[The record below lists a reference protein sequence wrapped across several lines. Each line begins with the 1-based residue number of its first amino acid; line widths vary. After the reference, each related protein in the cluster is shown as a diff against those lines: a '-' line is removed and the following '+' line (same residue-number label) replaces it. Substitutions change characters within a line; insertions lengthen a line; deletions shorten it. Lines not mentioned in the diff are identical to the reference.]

1 MKWFNSFWYR
11 DDNSKHDPSYLLT
24 RDPNILDKCFSY
36 GLKLKSM
43 LLIEYIIDGAET
55 FYLYPWVYENQ
66 ILNLVLNYKDP
77 NNKNIL
83 QLLCTKE
90 ITLVNG
96 SNYNIDDSPNES
108 RADLNMS
115 ANFNRAPSTLLL
127 KGTKGVRS
135 KEPIQNILEN
145 SVMQTSAF
153 RQKKSAIY
161 MRQKRS
167 PFNKFLEKSDIIEI
181 AIREPQVSDNQE
193 KELIT
198 LLYEHL
204 DTPTSETVSLYKLL
218 IYYEQV
224 QTFEL
229 LLTYRISFNFAKNKN
244 LKSLKEPDEL
254 TLGRKDDDNIY
265 DFDEIISDAF
275 AYSIRLNKLHI
286 AFYLFNKYEEDVY
299 GNKFQCIKSIF
310 DSFRNDDDQVNH
322 VMYLEERLFI
332 LEKFMTHIEYKM
344 GLEFLS
350 LIHLQIT
357 DNPKDNFL
365 VYCANPLK
373 IILILLN
380 ISIHISQKHQN
391 LKFKAQKLRSS
402 LCDIAN
408 AIIDA
413 SGNMN
418 EVEDLLRDKTY
429 SETEVIN
436 LIASLDIIEILQNPM
451 IDSIISNMYFGPYER
466 EFFLKK
472 STSFKV
478 IDEQTNDAP
487 GAESQV
493 CRTFRIFGCNHSFRN
508 FKKYFKSQT
517 KLLNKWRKNN
527 SK

>member
-1 MKWFNSFWYR
+1 M
-11 DDNSKHDPSYLLT
+11 
-24 RDPNILDKCFSY
+24 
-36 GLKLKSM
+36 
-43 LLIEYIIDGAET
+43 IEYVIDGAEN
-55 FYLYPWVYENQ
+55 FYLYPCVYENQ

-83 QLLCTKE
+83 QLLCKKE

-96 SNYNIDDSPNES
+96 SNYSNDESPNES
-108 RADLNMS
+108 KVDLSMS

-127 KGTKGVRS
+127 KGAGKARS

-145 SVMQTSAF
+145 SVMQTSAI

-181 AIREPQVSDNQE
+181 AIREPFVSDAQE

-244 LKSLKEPDEL
+244 LKSLKAPDEL

-344 GLEFLS
+344 GLEFL
-350 LIHLQIT
+350 
-357 DNPKDNFL
+357 
-365 VYCANPLK
+365 
-373 IILILLN
+373 
-380 ISIHISQKHQN
+380 
-391 LKFKAQKLRSS
+391 
-402 LCDIAN
+402 
-408 AIIDA
+408 
-413 SGNMN
+413 
-418 EVEDLLRDKTY
+418 
-429 SETEVIN
+429 
-436 LIASLDIIEILQNPM
+436 
-451 IDSIISNMYFGPYER
+451 
-466 EFFLKK
+466 
-472 STSFKV
+472 
-478 IDEQTNDAP
+478 
-487 GAESQV
+487 
-493 CRTFRIFGCNHSFRN
+493 
-508 FKKYFKSQT
+508 
-517 KLLNKWRKNN
+517 
-527 SK
+527 